1 MKLDYKL
8 LEALAWVAKLA
19 SFEKAAQKLFI
30 TQSAVSQRIK
40 QLEERIGEPLLIRS
54 APPQLTP
61 RGQRLICHLQQVQ
74 LLEQELLTEFNI
86 LDKESHFLPINIA
99 INADSLA
106 TWFLPCIESLLSSHQ
121 ILLSIQVEDEIRAL
135 QLLKRGDVAGC
146 ISCQPNPISGCET
159 HYLGDIHY
167 HCVASPQF
175 ITRYFKDGFTLEN
188 TKKAPAIIF
197 NQFDTLHEDFLI
209 QFFDVPQ
216 VHYPTHLIPSSDAFL
231 AVVENSIAY
240 ALIPHMQVNTAIA
253 AGKLINLTPQHYE
266 IRSLYWHT
274 WHSPSQAILLL
285 TKSLKRQAHH
295 FLFSKNIK

>member
-8 LEALAWVAKLA
+8 IEALAWVAKLA

-40 QLEERIGEPLLIRS
+40 QLEERIGEPLLIR
-54 APPQLTP
+54 ATPPQLTA

-74 LLEQELLTEFNI
+74 LLEQELLTE
-86 LDKESHFLPINIA
+86 LDIFEGENPFLPINIS

-106 TWFLPCIESLLSSHQ
+106 TWFLPCIESLLASHR
-121 ILLSIQVEDEIRAL
+121 ILLSIQVEDELRAL

-146 ISCQPNPISGCET
+146 ISCQPTPLPGCKT

-167 HCVASPQF
+167 YCVASPQF
-175 ITRYFKDGFTLEN
+175 IARYFKDGFTLAN
-188 TKKAPAIIF
+188 TQKAPAIIF

-209 QFFDVPQ
+209 QFFGEPQ
-216 VHYPTHLIPSSDAFL
+216 VNYPTHLIPSSDAFL

-240 ALIPHMQVNTAIA
+240 ALIPHMQVSSAIET
-253 AGKLINLTPQHYE
+253 GRLINLTPQHYE
-266 IRSLYWHT
+266 TRSLYWHT
-274 WHSPSQAILLL
+274 WHTPSQAIKLL
-285 TKSLKRQAHH
+285 TKSLKKQAHL
-295 FLFSKNIK
+295 FLINKK